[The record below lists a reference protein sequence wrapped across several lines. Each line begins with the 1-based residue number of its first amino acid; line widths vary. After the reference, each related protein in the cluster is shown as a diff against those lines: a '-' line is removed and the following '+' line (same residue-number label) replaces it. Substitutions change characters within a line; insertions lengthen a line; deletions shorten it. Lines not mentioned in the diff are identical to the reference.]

1 MTDAMTQYDYDLF
14 VIGAGSGGVRAARMA
29 RQYGAGKVA
38 IAEEYRVGGTC
49 VIRGCVPKKFLVYAS
64 EFAKTFKLAES
75 YGWSVGT
82 PKFDWEKL
90 IAAKDAE
97 IDRLSGIYWRNLS
110 NSGVEILED
119 RAVFED
125 AHTLRLVKSGKTVT
139 AATILV
145 ATGGTPFRPDDIE
158 GHELGISSNEA
169 FHLETLPKH
178 IVIAGG
184 GYIACEFAQ
193 IFAGMGSQVCQVYR
207 GDTVLRGF
215 DDDVRSHVHEELVRS
230 GVRVITHAVFEKI
243 TDLGN
248 GMKRLQLSNGTHIDA
263 DVVMYAIGRD
273 PHVVGLGLENAG
285 VELDGRGAI
294 KVDAWSKTTADHI
307 YAVGD
312 VTNRVNLT
320 PVAIREGAAFAAT
333 VFGGHP
339 TAYDHNDIASA
350 VFTQPPVGS
359 VGLSEAD
366 ARKSFAQ
373 VDIYKT
379 TFRPMKISLTN
390 DASRMLMKLVVDGE
404 TDRVLGVHIVGPD
417 APEMIQ
423 MAAIAVKA
431 GLTKAQFDMACA
443 VHPTSAE
450 ELVTMKEKWSPPELK
465 AAE

>member
-1 MTDAMTQYDYDLF
+1 MTQYDYDLF

-29 RQYGAGKVA
+29 KQHGADRVA

-64 EFAKTFKLAES
+64 EFAKNFKLAES
-75 YGWSVGT
+75 YGWSVGET
-82 PKFDWEKL
+82 SFSWEKL

-110 NSGVEILED
+110 NSGVEIIED

-125 AHTLRLVKSGKTVT
+125 AHTLRLVKSGKTIT
-139 AATILV
+139 ADKILV
-145 ATGGTPFRPDDIE
+145 ATGGSPFVPTELE
-158 GHELGISSNEA
+158 GHELAISSNEA
-169 FHLETLPKH
+169 FHLETLPKQ
-178 IVIAGG
+178 VVVAGG

-193 IFAGMGSQVCQVYR
+193 IFAGMGSEVCQVYR

-230 GVRVITHAVFEKI
+230 GVRVMTHTNFEKI
-243 TDLGN
+243 EDLGDGRRRVHLTN
-248 GMKRLQLSNGTHIDA
+248 GHHVDA
-263 DVVMYAIGRD
+263 DVVMFAIGRN
-273 PHVVGLGLENAG
+273 PHTVGLGLEKAG
-285 VELDGRGAI
+285 VEVDGKGAI
-294 KVDAWSKTTADHI
+294 MVDPYSQSTTANI

-312 VTNRVNLT
+312 VTDRVNLT

-333 VFGGHP
+333 VFDGKP
-339 TAYDHNDIASA
+339 TAYDHSDIASA

-359 VGLSEAD
+359 VGLTEAE
-366 ARKSFAQ
+366 ARKDYASI
-373 VDIYKT
+373 DIYKT
-379 TFRPMKISLTN
+379 SFRPMKISLTN
-390 DASRMLMKLVVDGE
+390 EASRMLMKLVVDAE
-404 TDRVLGVHIVGPD
+404 TQRVLGVHIVGPD

-423 MAAIAVKA
+423 LAGIAVKA
-431 GLTKAQFDMACA
+431 GLTKDQYDAACA

>member
-1 MTDAMTQYDYDLF
+1 MTQYDYDLF

-29 RQYGAGKVA
+29 REYGAGRVA

-75 YGWSVGT
+75 YGWSVGK
-82 PKFDWEKL
+82 PSFDWEKL
-90 IAAKDAE
+90 IEAKDVE

-110 NSGVEILED
+110 NSGVEIIED

-139 AATILV
+139 ADKILV
-145 ATGGTPFRPDDIE
+145 ATGGTPFAPTDIE
-158 GHELGISSNEA
+158 GHEMGISSNEA
-169 FHLETLPKH
+169 FHLEALPGN

-193 IFAGMGSQVCQVYR
+193 IFAGMGSKVCQVYR

-215 DDDVRSHVHEELVRS
+215 DDDIRSHVHAELAHS

-243 TDLGN
+243 TDLGD
-248 GMKRLQLSNGTHIDA
+248 GRKRVQLSNGSHVDA

-273 PHVVGLGLENAG
+273 PHVVGLGLEKAG
-285 VELDGRGAI
+285 VELDDRGAI
-294 KVDAWSKTTADHI
+294 KVDAWSQTSAAHI

-320 PVAIREGAAFAAT
+320 PVAIREGSAFAAT
-333 VFGGHP
+333 VFGGQP

-379 TFRPMKISLTN
+379 SFRPMKISLTN

-423 MAAIAVKA
+423 MVGIAVKA
-431 GLTKAQFDMACA
+431 GLTKAQFDMTCA

-450 ELVTMKEKWSPPELK
+450 ELVTMKQKWSPPDLK

>member
-1 MTDAMTQYDYDLF
+1 MTQYDYDLF

-29 RQYGAGKVA
+29 REYGAGRVA

-75 YGWSVGT
+75 YGWSVGK
-82 PKFDWEKL
+82 PSFDWEKL
-90 IAAKDAE
+90 IEAKDVE

-110 NSGVEILED
+110 NSGVEIIED

-125 AHTLRLVKSGKTVT
+125 AHTLRLIKSGKTVT
-139 AATILV
+139 ADKILV
-145 ATGGTPFRPDDIE
+145 ATGGTPFAPTDIE
-158 GHELGISSNEA
+158 GHEMGVSSNEA
-169 FHLETLPKH
+169 FHLEALPGN

-193 IFAGMGSQVCQVYR
+193 IFAGMGSKVCQVYR

-215 DDDVRSHVHEELVRS
+215 DDDIRSHVHAELAHS

-243 TDLGN
+243 TDLGD
-248 GMKRLQLSNGTHIDA
+248 GRKRVQLSNGSHVDA

-273 PHVVGLGLENAG
+273 PHVVGLGLEKAG
-285 VELDGRGAI
+285 VELDDRGAI
-294 KVDAWSKTTADHI
+294 KVDAWSQTSAAHI

-333 VFGGHP
+333 VFGGQP

-379 TFRPMKISLTN
+379 SFRPMKISLTN

-423 MAAIAVKA
+423 MVGIAVKA
-431 GLTKAQFDMACA
+431 GLTKAQFDMTCA

-450 ELVTMKEKWSPPELK
+450 ELVTMKQKWSPPDLK

>member
-1 MTDAMTQYDYDLF
+1 MTQYDYDLF

-29 RQYGAGKVA
+29 REYGAGRVA

-75 YGWSVGT
+75 YGWSVGK
-82 PKFDWEKL
+82 PSFDWEKL
-90 IAAKDAE
+90 IEAKDVE

-110 NSGVEILED
+110 NSGVEIIED

-125 AHTLRLVKSGKTVT
+125 THTLRLVKSGKTVT
-139 AATILV
+139 ADKILV
-145 ATGGTPFRPDDIE
+145 ATGGTPFAPTDIE
-158 GHELGISSNEA
+158 GHEMGISSNEA
-169 FHLETLPKH
+169 FHLEALPGN

-193 IFAGMGSQVCQVYR
+193 IFAGMGSKVCQVYR

-215 DDDVRSHVHEELVRS
+215 DDDIRSHVHAELAHS

-243 TDLGN
+243 TDLGD
-248 GMKRLQLSNGTHIDA
+248 GRKRVQLSNGSHVDA

-273 PHVVGLGLENAG
+273 PHVVGLGLEKAG
-285 VELDGRGAI
+285 VELDDRGAI
-294 KVDAWSKTTADHI
+294 KVDAWSQTSAAHI

-320 PVAIREGAAFAAT
+320 PVAIREGSAFAAT
-333 VFGGHP
+333 VFGGQP

-379 TFRPMKISLTN
+379 SFRPMKISLTN

-423 MAAIAVKA
+423 MVGIAVKA
-431 GLTKAQFDMACA
+431 GLTKAQFDMTCA

-450 ELVTMKEKWSPPELK
+450 ELVTMKQKWSPPDLK